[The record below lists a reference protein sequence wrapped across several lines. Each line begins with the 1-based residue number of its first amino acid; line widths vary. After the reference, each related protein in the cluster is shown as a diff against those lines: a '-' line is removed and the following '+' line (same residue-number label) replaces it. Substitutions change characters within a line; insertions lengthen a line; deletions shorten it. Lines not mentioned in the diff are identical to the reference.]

1 MMLVLLS
8 DHQMVRVGQAVASVG
23 IAVMLIPVNTRWVS
37 LAAFLLVGL
46 GCAPIYPS
54 LIHCTP
60 KLFGEDLSQALIGVQ
75 MASAYIGSCLSP
87 TFFGLLAK
95 PLGMGFLPIYIGIF
109 MAVMIL
115 MHMRLVRQKG
125 E

>member
-1 MMLVLLS
+1 MKLS
-8 DHQMVRVGQAVASVG
+8 DSRMVRLGQVIASVG
-23 IAVMLIPVNTRWVS
+23 IAVMLIPTNTQWIT

-60 KLFGEDLSQALIGVQ
+60 KLFGADLSQALIGVQ

-87 TFFGLLAK
+87 TIFGLIAK

-115 MHMRLVRQKG
+115 MHIRLVRQK
-125 E
+125 EQ